1 MDTLDLFRR
10 AAAGFRS
17 RLQHVSDWT
26 VPTPCTEWDA
36 RALVNH
42 VVNEVRWVPPLVAGK
57 SIADVGSSL
66 DGDLIGD
73 DALASWDAAV
83 AAVEDE
89 CGAPGAMERS
99 VQLSSGD
106 APAGR
111 YLAEVASDV
120 AIHTWDL
127 ARAVGA
133 DERLDPDLVELADAT
148 FGPMLE
154 GGRAAGIFGPAVPVP
169 DDADAQA
176 KLLGNFGR
184 QP

>member
-17 RLQHVSDWT
+17 RLPQVTDWT

-42 VVNEVRWVPPLVAGK
+42 VVNEVRWIPPLVAGQT
-57 SIADVGSSL
+57 IADVGSSL

-73 DALASWDAAV
+73 DVLAGWDAAV

-89 CGAPGAMERS
+89 CSKPGAMERL
-99 VQLSSGD
+99 VELSTGTKPAADYLTEVLCD
-106 APAGR
+106 AT
-111 YLAEVASDV
+111 
-120 AIHTWDL
+120 IHTWDL

-133 DERLDPDLVELADAT
+133 DEKLDPDLVHLTMEV
-148 FGPMLE
+148 FGPVIA
-154 GGRAAGIFGPAVPVP
+154 GARAAGAFGPEVPVP
-169 DDADAQA
+169 ADADEQT
-176 KLLGNFGR
+176 KLLALSGR
-184 QP
+184 RP